1 MSSRFS
7 LRTASALLAAAMA
20 LAAPFAPAHA
30 ATFLAKLEYRDGLTG
45 AQAAYGQV
53 KLEELDSKT
62 VKVTVTLTDPN
73 SLVVNTGGD
82 HNPFVFSTI
91 TSDTV
96 TILSPID
103 TFVNGGRGVFNST
116 PFGNFTNDI
125 ACCNGRNGAARGETP
140 PLVFSVKNAAGFSVA
155 GVGYTVNALNQV
167 ITFGSGDRFLGSTG
181 STVLDLAHAPVPF
194 LFAADIFDKRTGL
207 TYNVAARYFERV
219 STSVPEPGAW
229 AMMLLGFGGLGAM
242 LRRRRAATR
251 VAVG

>member
-1 MSSRFS
+1 M
-7 LRTASALLAAAMA
+7 TGVQTCAL
-20 LAAPFAPAHA
+20 
-30 ATFLAKLEYRDGLTG
+30 
-45 AQAAYGQV
+45 
-53 KLEELDSKT
+53 
-62 VKVTVTLTDPN
+62 
-73 SLVVNTGGD
+73 
-82 HNPFVFSTI
+82 
-91 TSDTV
+91 
-96 TILSPID
+96 PI
-103 TFVNGGRGVFNST
+103 S
-116 PFGNFTNDI
+116 
-125 ACCNGRNGAARGETP
+125 